1 MPHLQVFKSKE
12 GVGVRRGVMGG
23 GQRETD
29 AEDSEGGRNRGGDK
43 EIEIEEEEGACWR
56 KKNYA
61 VWE

>member
-12 GVGVRRGVMGG
+12 GVGVWGG
-23 GQRETD
+23 HRETD
-29 AEDSEGGRNRGGDK
+29 AGDIEGGRNRGGDK
-43 EIEIEEEEGACWR
+43 EVEIEEEEGACWR